1 LSIGFIN
8 FNGYIQVC
16 RRKDN
21 MKKSIA
27 IIGYGAQGRAIAQNL
42 KDSGYDVTIG
52 LRTGSKS
59 RAIAKKDGFTQITT
73 ISNAVKKTRYA
84 CFAFPDHLHSKVYK
98 EDIEK
103 NIVKGA
109 TLLFL
114 QGMSVH
120 FGFVVPPEDIDVI
133 LIAPHAPGADVRENY
148 IKKGSISAFYA
159 IDHDFS
165 GKAEKNVM
173 EIAKGIG
180 FQKMSLVRTTF
191 EQEAVGDLFGEQAV
205 LCGGMAALIK
215 NGFEVLVENGFS
227 AENAYLE
234 VAYQLDLIIAMIKKH
249 GIEGM
254 LERISVAAAY
264 GSVKTGPK
272 IIDHNVKKR
281 MQTSF
286 NWIRSGRFTHELSK
300 LSDKDL
306 KKLKEDF
313 YYMSDPRFENVV
325 KKYSK

>member
-1 LSIGFIN
+1 
-8 FNGYIQVC
+8 
-16 RRKDN
+16 

-42 KDSGYDVTIG
+42 RDSGYDITIG

-59 RAIAKKDGFTQITT
+59 RAIAKKDGFTDVTT
-73 ISNAVKKTRYA
+73 IKRAVSKTGKA
-84 CFAFPDHLHSKVYK
+84 CCCMAFPDHLHSRVYD
-98 EDIEK
+98 EYIRESL
-103 NIVKGA
+103 IKGA

-114 QGMSVH
+114 HGMSIH

-133 LIAPHAPGADVRENY
+133 LVAPHAPGAAVREKY
-148 IKKGSISAFYA
+148 LEDKSVSAFYA
-159 IDHDFS
+159 VDHDYS
-165 GKAEKNVM
+165 GKAEKNAI
-173 EIAKGIG
+173 EIANAIG
-180 FQKMSLVRTTF
+180 FQRKNLVKTTF
-191 EQEAVGDLFGEQAV
+191 EQEAVGDLFGEQVV
-205 LCGGMAALIK
+205 LCGGMASLVK

-234 VAYQLDLIIAMIKKH
+234 VAHQLDLIIAMIKKH

-254 LERISVAAAY
+254 LKRISVAAAY
-264 GSVKTGPK
+264 GAVKTGPK
-272 IIDHNVKKR
+272 LIDKNVRRK

-286 NWIRSGRFTHELSK
+286 DWIRSGRFTDELSK

-306 KKLKEDF
+306 KKLKDEF

-325 KKYSK
+325 KKYSE